1 MRKNLQM
8 GNEAQEPGDDDGEGG
23 DDEPKVSP
31 QKEWLDET
39 KIRKAQRAYMITVT
53 NLEASMIQQLQQ
65 MEAIM
70 AEFRREPA
78 SKEHTD

>member
-1 MRKNLQM
+1 
-8 GNEAQEPGDDDGEGG
+8 
-23 DDEPKVSP
+23 
-31 QKEWLDET
+31 
-39 KIRKAQRAYMITVT
+39 MITVT
-53 NLEASMIQQLQQ
+53 NLEASMNQQLQQ